1 MRRGMRRTSLLLA
14 GLGAAFLAGCSG
26 DSTGPGL
33 PSSLSIDVK
42 EQFVLTGDT
51 LRIAITTDGG
61 DASSVEW
68 QSLNPQVA
76 TVQDGV
82 VTGVARGNARI
93 VARAGSLADT
103 ATIGVLRSTFNVN
116 ADNFCSNPQW
126 APVRIAAVGAR
137 SIILADTRNPAGALS
152 DAEYQNLAFQ
162 FDNAVYPTVTGA
174 FGEPMDVD
182 GNKRFIVLFSR
193 AVNELTSDPSQGFI
207 SGFVW
212 ARDLFP
218 RTAGI
223 VMGLSFPDDCPGS
236 NEAEMTYLAIPD
248 PSWPENI
255 RNFIRRTIVST
266 MAHEFQHAIN
276 ASRRIFVFNAL
287 PEEVWLNEAM
297 SHIVEE
303 LMFYRMSGLG
313 PGQAIDLQTLTST
326 QQRVDAVNAFQ
337 ISNLANFGTYLR
349 GPESDSPLAPS
360 GQVRGPTRGS
370 AWNLLRYAADR
381 RGGDQ
386 NQLWY
391 SLLNTEL
398 AGTANL
404 QQTIG
409 SDLLPWM
416 RDWSVSLYASRGSPH
431 ADSRFRQASW
441 NFASVLPALFDEF
454 PLSLQPLENEVA
466 RSTTI
471 RAGSAAYM
479 RFAVASGEVAEIDVR
494 VTGETQAESCRDTG
508 ATTSL
513 GVGEVYT
520 APVGTAQSLCFA
532 GGGSGAEFALIPF
545 HASLTPGAN
554 LIVDVV
560 GNGIQTILAA
570 PVASRTGGAHPFRL
584 DHSSLVE
591 RSASVSHG
599 EALHLRMLDRERE
612 EVARRL
618 RRHEPAL
625 FSGELQSTADGPLM
639 VSVVR
644 IL

>member
-1 MRRGMRRTSLLLA
+1 MRRGTRRASLLLA
-14 GLGAAFLAGCSG
+14 GIGAAFLAGCSG
-26 DSTGPGL
+26 DSTGPSL
-33 PSSLSIDVK
+33 PTDLSIDVK

-51 LRIAITTDGG
+51 LRIAITTGGG
-61 DASSVEW
+61 DGSAVEW

-103 ATIGVLRSTFNVN
+103 ATIGVLRNVFNVN
-116 ADNFCSNPQW
+116 ANNFCSNPQW

-137 SIILADTRNPAGALS
+137 SIILADTRNPAGALG
-152 DAEYQNLAFQ
+152 DAEYQNFAFQ

-182 GNKRFIVLFSR
+182 GNDRFIVLFSR

-207 SGFVW
+207 TGFVW

-266 MAHEFQHAIN
+266 IAHEFQHAIN
-276 ASRRIFVFNAL
+276 ASRRIFVFNAI

-303 LMFYRMSGLG
+303 LMFYRMSGLA

-337 ISNLANFGTYLR
+337 ISNLANFGTYL
-349 GPESDSPLAPS
+349 GAPGSDSPLAPS

-386 NQLWY
+386 NQFWY
-391 SLLNTEL
+391 SLLNTGL

-404 QQTIG
+404 QQSIG

-416 RDWSVSLYASRGSPH
+416 RDWAVSLYASSGSPH

-441 NFASVLPALFDEF
+441 NFASILPALFDEF
-454 PLSLQPLENEVA
+454 PLSLEPLENEVPK
-466 RSTTI
+466 STTI
-471 RAGSAAYM
+471 RAGSAAFM
-479 RFAVASGEVAEIDVR
+479 RFAVASGQVAEIHVG
-494 VTGETQAESCRDTG
+494 VTGEPPAESCRDTG
-508 ATTSL
+508 VTTQL

-520 APVGTAQSLCFA
+520 GPAGMAESLCFA
-532 GGGSGAEFALIPF
+532 GGGSGTEFALIPF

-560 GNGIQTILAA
+560 GNEIQAMAA
-570 PVASRTGGAHPFRL
+570 VASAGGTSPGQAFGV
-584 DHSSLVE
+584 DHSHLID
-591 RSASVSHG
+591 RSESAKHA
-599 EALHLRMLDRERE
+599 EALHLRMLERERE

-618 RRHEPAL
+618 PRHGPL
-625 FSGELQSTADGPLM
+625 FSGDLQSTTNGPLM

-644 IL
+644 IR